1 MSFKMNKGL
10 TPEQQKHMEQ
20 VIKQIAKE
28 HGVTEAEVRRDITEV
43 IVESM
48 KTPDPVAQDLW
59 RSCPRAGDIPT
70 PEEFIFWTS
79 GLVADS
85 LNQQRSPDS
94 NTR

>member
-1 MSFKMNKGL
+1 MYGTL

-20 VIKQIAKE
+20 VITQIAQK
-28 HGVTEAEVRRDITEV
+28 HGVTEEEVRRDITEL

-59 RSCPRAGDIPT
+59 RHCPCAGDIPT
-70 PEEFIFWTS
+70 PEEFIFWSS

-85 LNQQRSPDS
+85 LNQQGSRDS
-94 NTR
+94 NAR

>member
-1 MSFKMNKGL
+1 MYGTL

-20 VIKQIAKE
+20 VITQIAQK
-28 HGVTEAEVRRDITEV
+28 HGVTEEEVRRDITKL

-59 RSCPRAGDIPT
+59 RHCPCAGDIPT
-70 PEEFIFWTS
+70 PEEFIFWSS

-85 LNQQRSPDS
+85 LNQQGSRDS
-94 NTR
+94 NAR